1 MKTRVLESGQ
11 ERLEFFGKDF
21 FMEQNLYIIAN
32 KLSQDYQGG
41 FWDLI
46 IAENGAKLVLLDTDK
61 EFTPNTDFFYGYN
74 FKEDE
79 KINSKVFSAW
89 TWLKLLEYYACDEN
103 NNINDEIVELF
114 DKAKD
119 CYFDDDKETEL
130 LNEDERNQLYR
141 LLD

>member
-61 EFTPNTDFFYGYN
+61 EFTPNTDFFM
-74 FKEDE
+74 DT
-79 KINSKVFSAW
+79 I
-89 TWLKLLEYYACDEN
+89 LK
-103 NNINDEIVELF
+103 
-114 DKAKD
+114 KMK
-119 CYFDDDKETEL
+119 K
-130 LNEDERNQLYR
+130 
-141 LLD
+141 